1 MGLGPTKLRNLPRSS
16 TEDEACDETNIDAS
30 EVMMPGYRSLST
42 SISGDAAEHARE
54 AELHQRGGDAEA
66 AARLLEEALEASLKV
81 KPELP
86 GWVCGR
92 LASIYR
98 TLKRYDDEVALLE
111 RYRESQTSEE
121 ARNRFDARLSKA
133 RAIADRKRRADTGA
147 LATVRQVRVRSS
159 QRRRT
164 PTSTPAI
171 RERSAPQFASS
182 HLQELRAAF
191 ADLSSE
197 SDGRLRVAMRHLAND
212 ARTMNQPMESLVEM
226 LRSEWTEMPKPTA
239 LSEAEWHDRYT
250 SALVELLAIYFGEM
264 G

>member
-1 MGLGPTKLRNLPRSS
+1 
-16 TEDEACDETNIDAS
+16 
-30 EVMMPGYRSLST
+30 MPGYRSLSAN
-42 SISGDAAEHARE
+42 ISGDAAEHARE
-54 AELHQRGGDAEA
+54 AEAHQRGGDTEA

-164 PTSTPAI
+164 PPASPAI
-171 RERSAPQFASS
+171 KERSAPQFSS
-182 HLQELRAAF
+182 AHLQGLRAALI
-191 ADLSSE
+191 DLSSGGT
-197 SDGRLRVAMRHLAND
+197 DALRIAILHLASD
-212 ARTMNQPMESLVEM
+212 ARKMDEPMESLVAM
-226 LRSEWTEMPKPTA
+226 LKSEWIETPKPAA
-239 LSEAEWHDRYT
+239 LSDAEWHERYA
-250 SALVELLAIYFGEM
+250 SALVELLAIYFGEVA
-264 G
+264 